1 MKNIYIICLALT
13 LILSMNA
20 VNAKSSPI
28 QETICMAKT
37 IYWEARGES
46 YEGKLGVAGVVL
58 NRVNHTD
65 FPKTICDVVHQK
77 KPIQFSKEII
87 RRTPIDDKKAW
98 QESLDL
104 AGRIV
109 NKQVIIRANFKAL
122 YFDSKKVKRP
132 RGLTLHKVI
141 GNHKFYI

>member
-1 MKNIYIICLALT
+1 MKNIYIICIALT
-13 LILSMNA
+13 MLTTNVANA
-20 VNAKSSPI
+20 AISPI

-58 NRVNHTD
+58 NRVAHNS
-65 FPKTICDVVHQK
+65 FPETICKVVYQGS
-77 KPIQFSKEII
+77 PTQFSKEITKRSRI
-87 RRTPIDDKKAW
+87 NEKKAW
-98 QESLDL
+98 QDSLDL

-109 NKQVIIRANFKAL
+109 NKQVKIKPTFTAL
-122 YFDSKKVKRP
+122 YFDSIKAKPPK
-132 RGLTLHKVI
+132 GLVLHRVI